1 MIDNRLLELISRYLK
16 VNPSK
21 ISSDTKLKDI
31 GAQDWQIIEMAM
43 EFEAMFKINMDADK
57 ALSLE
62 KVNDWEELFNNRL

>member
-43 EFEAMFKINMDADK
+43 EFEPIFKINMDANK

-62 KVNDWEELFNNRL
+62 KVKDWENLIK